1 MSGFCY
7 FDFDKGSVVLSKRI
21 EIGLLLDYYGSLLS
35 ETQYNFAEM
44 YYNQDLSLSEISEIK
59 GITRQGIHDSIKRTE
74 ALLLGFEDKLK
85 IKHTYEEIRSLAC
98 DILNMLDD
106 LRVEDCEKLSQIR
119 NLVNK
124 IVEGSED

>member
-85 IKHTYEEIRSLAC
+85 ILEES
-98 DILNMLDD
+98 
-106 LRVEDCEKLSQIR
+106 
-119 NLVNK
+119 
-124 IVEGSED
+124 

>member
-85 IKHTYEEIRSLAC
+85 IKHTYEEIRSLTC